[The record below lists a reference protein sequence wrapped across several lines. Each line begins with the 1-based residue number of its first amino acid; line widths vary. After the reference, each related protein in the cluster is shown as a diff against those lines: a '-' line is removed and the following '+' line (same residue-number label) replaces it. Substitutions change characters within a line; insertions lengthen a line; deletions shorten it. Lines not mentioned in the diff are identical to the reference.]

1 MVAAADIEERTLASH
16 VPVLLDETL
25 ELLAP
30 RSGQTVVDATLGAG
44 GHAEAWLE
52 AAGPDGRL
60 VGLDRD
66 PAAHTLSRQ
75 RLARFGSRFVPLAGD
90 HGDLLPLL
98 GGLGIAEV
106 DGVLLDLGVS
116 SMQLDEPERGF
127 SFRADG
133 PLDMRMD
140 PGSGETA
147 AELVATASEEEL
159 RRLLWRF
166 GEERNARAIARAI
179 VEERR
184 TKPIVRTLELARLV
198 ERAAG
203 PAARRLRIHPATR
216 TFQALRIAVNHEL
229 GDLERVLGEA
239 TSILR
244 PGGRLVVLAY
254 HSLEDRIV
262 KHTLRS
268 LSERCICPPDLPVC
282 GCGRSNLLRVLT
294 PRPVRPA
301 AEEVARNPRARSAHL
316 RAAERIRA

>member
-1 MVAAADIEERTLASH
+1 MVAAADIEESTLASH

-30 RSGQTVVDATLGAG
+30 RSGQTIVDATLGAG

-52 AAGPDGRL
+52 EAGPDGRL

-66 PAAHTLSRQ
+66 PRALELSRQ
-75 RLARFGSRFVPLAGD
+75 RLARFGSRFVPL
-90 HGDLLPLL
+90 
-98 GGLGIAEV
+98 GGRGIDEV
-106 DGVLLDLGVS
+106 DGVLFDLGVS

-140 PGSGETA
+140 PGSGGTA
-147 AELVATASEEEL
+147 AELVATAGEEEL
-159 RRLLWRF
+159 RLLLWRF

-198 ERAAG
+198 ERVAG

-229 GDLERVLGEA
+229 RDLERVLGEA
-239 TSILR
+239 ASILR

-262 KHTLRS
+262 KHTLRR
-268 LSERCICPPDLPVC
+268 LAERCICPPDLPVC

-301 AEEVARNPRARSAHL
+301 AEEVAGNPRARSAHL
-316 RAAERIRA
+316 RAGERIRA